1 MRPSAQGVHTAVF
14 VDTSAFF
21 ALADR
26 TDRFHPV
33 AVEFMRHHEG
43 LLVTSNLII
52 YETVTL
58 IRMRLG
64 FEPSVRFGRRLF
76 DETITPSLRVTTK
89 DASDAWALFRRYR
102 DKRFSFV
109 DCTSFVLL
117 ERYGIG
123 AAFAFD
129 DDFRQLG
136 KWTVYPST
144 L

>member
-1 MRPSAQGVHTAVF
+1 MTPSVRGLHTAVF

-43 LLVTSNLII
+43 LLVTSNLVI
-52 YETVTL
+52 YETLTL

-64 FEPSVRFGRRLF
+64 FEPAVRFGRRLF
-76 DETITPSLRVTTK
+76 DEAITPCLRVTTK
-89 DASDAWALFRRYR
+89 DESNAWTLFRRYR

-109 DCTSFVLL
+109 DCTSFVLM
-117 ERYGIG
+117 ERCGIRT
-123 AAFAFD
+123 AFAFD
-129 DDFRQLG
+129 DDFRQLH
-136 KWTVYPST
+136 KWIVLPTT